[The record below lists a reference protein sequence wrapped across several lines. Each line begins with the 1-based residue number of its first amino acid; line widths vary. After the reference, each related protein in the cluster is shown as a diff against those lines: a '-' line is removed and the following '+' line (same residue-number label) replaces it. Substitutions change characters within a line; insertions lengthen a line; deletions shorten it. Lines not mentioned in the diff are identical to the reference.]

1 MRVAQEI
8 LELVLQSIV
17 AQEIQALLENH
28 VAPQAAHASP
38 QKIQAKLSVGSA
50 PAAGVPMQTAVQA
63 ALPPPPPR
71 GKGGEAP
78 AVAEW
83 PKAPSGSAWDPVPD
97 PAGES
102 PWKKMPGSCVS
113 SCAIST
119 SPK

>member
-1 MRVAQEI
+1 VGELQVTQEVLEMRVAQEI

-63 ALPPPPPR
+63 ALPPPPTRQGGR
-71 GKGGEAP
+71 GSRGRGMAQGAKRIRLG
-78 AVAEW
+78 
-83 PKAPSGSAWDPVPD
+83 SGA
-97 PAGES
+97 
-102 PWKKMPGSCVS
+102 
-113 SCAIST
+113 
-119 SPK
+119 